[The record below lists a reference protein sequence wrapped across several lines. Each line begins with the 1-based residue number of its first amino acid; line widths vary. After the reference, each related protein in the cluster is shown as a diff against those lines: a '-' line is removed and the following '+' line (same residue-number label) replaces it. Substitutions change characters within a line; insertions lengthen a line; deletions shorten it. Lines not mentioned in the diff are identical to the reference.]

1 MDFFLWGYTKAL
13 ISTSPFDSE
22 EDLITHVV
30 EAAAITRQQPG
41 IFESTR
47 QSLLCRCQLCIKV
60 SGCTFEHCSKLG

>member
-22 EDLITHVV
+22 EDLVAHVA
-30 EAAAITRQQPG
+30 EAAAIIRQQPG

-47 QSLLCRCQLCIKV
+47 QSLLRRQLCIKV
-60 SGCTFEHCSKLG
+60 SGCTFEHLL